1 MKKIIRELGVYF
13 IVTFGLFSCIMF
25 FRGGFDNWIDFI
37 WVIPAQ
43 IILVPAFH
51 FWRKK
56 LKGGNDDNP
65 VTTTEKKTVTTDDT
79 PVNTTPPQIR
89 KRNKRK
95 GW

>member
-13 IVTFGLFSCIMF
+13 IVTFGLFSCMMF
-25 FRGGFDNWIDFI
+25 SRGGFDNWVDFI
-37 WVIPAQ
+37 WIIPAQ
-43 IILVPAFH
+43 LIIAPAFR
-51 FWRKK
+51 FWRKN

-65 VTTTEKKTVTTDDT
+65 VTTTEKTTTDDT
-79 PVNTTPPQIR
+79 PVNTTQPQIR

>member
-13 IVTFGLFSCIMF
+13 IVTFGIFSCIMF
-25 FRGGFDNWIDFI
+25 FKSEFDNWVDFI
-37 WVIPAQ
+37 WIIPAQ
-43 IILVPAFH
+43 LIIAPAFH

-65 VTTTEKKTVTTDDT
+65 VTTTEKTTTDDT
-79 PVNTTPPQIR
+79 SVNTTPPQIR